1 MIQTSGNPE
10 IIYEDESIVAVV
22 KPYGMIVNNA
32 DTSQHFYTLQ
42 DWIIENIKNQK
53 DKIKSDDSSD
63 FSSRAGIVHRLDKET
78 SGILLVAKNIESFK
92 NLQAQF
98 KNREV
103 KKCYSA
109 LCHGQFSDEG
119 RVAVPV
125 GRLPWNR
132 MRFGIVPEGRSAITD
147 FKPVSIYEDP
157 DDSKLRLSLIKA
169 YPETGRT
176 HQIRVHLQYI
186 NHPIYSDIL
195 YAGRKIS
202 ARDRKRL
209 SRHFLHAKEITFTHP
224 ITNESMN
231 LSSDLPVDL
240 TDFLKTLKE
249 IKI

>member
-1 MIQTSGNPE
+1 MINENGVPQ

-32 DTSQHFYTLQ
+32 DTSQHAYTLQ
-42 DWIIENIKNQK
+42 DWVIENIKNQK
-53 DKIKSDDSSD
+53 EKIKENDLTD

-78 SGILLVAKNIESFK
+78 SGILLVAKNEEAFK

-98 KNREV
+98 KNRTID
-103 KKCYSA
+103 KSYSA
-109 LCHGQFSDEG
+109 LCHGVFSDEG

-147 FKPVSIYEDP
+147 FKPVAVYEDP
-157 DDSKLRLSLIKA
+157 DDSKLRLTLLKA
-169 YPETGRT
+169 YPKTGRT
-176 HQIRVHLQYI
+176 HQIRVHLQYVG
-186 NHPIYSDIL
+186 HPIYSDIL

-202 ARDRKRL
+202 SRDRKRL
-209 SRHFLHAKEITFTHP
+209 GRHFLHAKEITFTHP
-224 ITNESMN
+224 ETNEN
-231 LSSDLPVDL
+231 LTLSSDLPSDL
-240 TDFLKTLKE
+240 SEFLESLKE